1 MSAVENCLLKKTLF
15 EELEKSGIFN
25 VFLDP
30 LKKKR
35 VIFRADLCKEV
46 EKLYMYCIQKFNWFS
61 EIVLLNIIYIIIYTC
76 FICNTVLIFSSWLT

>member
-30 LKKKR
+30 LKKKELFLGLIC
-35 VIFRADLCKEV
+35 VKKWKNYICTVFR
-46 EKLYMYCIQKFNWFS
+46 
-61 EIVLLNIIYIIIYTC
+61 NIID
-76 FICNTVLIFSSWLT
+76 FLK